1 MKLAFNIVFFKVTW
15 LACVLGGA
23 NGLAWIGPLF
33 CLAFLIAQRSWLGG
47 PRNEWQLVAI
57 IAAIGFFV
65 DSSYVISGLVE
76 FATPWPLEGAAP
88 IWIVAMWA
96 NFALTLNHSMRWFQD
111 HLIVAALAGA
121 VAGPGAYLAGR
132 LLGGVEFLV
141 PDNMMLT
148 VLALAWGSA
157 VPLTLMLAQRFDH
170 SQDNIDLP
178 DPVSRVSQP

>member
-1 MKLAFNIVFFKVTW
+1 MKLALNILFFKLTW

-33 CLAFLIAQRSWLGG
+33 CIAFLLAQRHWLGA
-47 PRNEWQLVAI
+47 PKNEWQLVAA
-57 IAAIGFFV
+57 IAGIGFLV
-65 DSSYVISGLVE
+65 DSSYVLSGLVQ
-76 FATPWPLEGAAP
+76 FATPGPLTNAAP

-111 HLIVAALAGA
+111 HLIIAALMGA

-132 LLGGVEFLV
+132 ALGAAQFLAADAAV
-141 PDNMMLT
+141 LT

-157 VPLTLMLAQRFDH
+157 VPLTLMLASRFNEQ
-170 SQDNIDLP
+170 SNP
-178 DPVSRVSQP
+178 PFTSQPPRASQA